1 MPHFGDAAWQLSS
14 YRRRMTTLMRRC
26 ARAAAVTA
34 LSSTVLLGAAG
45 ATQADPPADWTGGSQ
60 AEFGRVTWVHNGWY
74 PGAKGNWH
82 VGELMIE
89 EDDDGVTGSIID
101 WRCPD
106 GVEPPGP
113 LVWPLP
119 PTTCKEKGRTYI
131 WDLEPWDVA
140 TYDHA
145 TDRLSMSGQF
155 DEVDSNY
162 DVIGTLA
169 IDLTMKGLVHRG
181 SPSSP
186 APTESRCTTTSSLTT
201 PRPGG
206 ASTVTGSAVPRSPRS
221 TPSSGSPSTT

>member
-1 MPHFGDAAWQLSS
+1 
-14 YRRRMTTLMRRC
+14 MRRC

-101 WRCPD
+101 WRCPE
-106 GVEPPGP
+106 GVEPPQP
-113 LVWPLP
+113 VVWPLP

-145 TDRLSMSGQF
+145 TDRLTMSGQF

-162 DVIGTLA
+162 GVIGTVA
-169 IDLTMKGLVHRG
+169 IDLTMKGLG
-181 SPSSP
+181 
-186 APTESRCTTTSSLTT
+186 
-201 PRPGG
+201 
-206 ASTVTGSAVPRSPRS
+206 
-221 TPSSGSPSTT
+221 TPSVSEFPSADGGSLYYDEFFDDAKVWGRVDGHRVSGPKVTQVDSFVGFAIYDMTPALDQAASSIVNGR

>member
-1 MPHFGDAAWQLSS
+1 
-14 YRRRMTTLMRRC
+14 MTTLTRRC

-34 LSSTVLLGAAG
+34 VASTLVFGAAG
-45 ATQADPPADWTGGSQ
+45 AAQADPPADWTGGVQ
-60 AEFGRVTWVHNGWY
+60 AEFGRVTWVHEGSY

-113 LVWPLP
+113 LVWPPP
-119 PTTCKEKGRTYI
+119 PTTCQEEGRTVI
-131 WDLEPWDVA
+131 WDLDPVDVA

-145 TDRLSMSGQF
+145 TDRLTMSGQF

-162 DVIGTLA
+162 GVIGTVA
-169 IDLTMKGLVHRG
+169 IDLTMRGQGIPWVSEFPSADGTSLYYDEFFDDAKVRGRVDGHRVSG
-181 SPSSP
+181 PKVTQVDTFVGFAIYDMTP
-186 APTESRCTTTSSLTT
+186 AR
-201 PRPGG
+201 
-206 ASTVTGSAVPRSPRS
+206 
-221 TPSSGSPSTT
+221 